1 LLSSATRFCLIGPGR
16 LGSTLAVVLERAG
29 FAVIAVV
36 GRPGLATE
44 PDRRPPRLPLAD
56 AVSHADVLWLTVP
69 DDQIGTVA
77 AQVAAQ
83 ATATIG
89 AADENAADPTS
100 LTAIHSSGLGSL
112 DLLAPLARLGV
123 RTLCLH
129 PLQSF
134 AAGEPAPAALAGV
147 PIAVTARPDD
157 EAFGF
162 ALAAAIGGR
171 PFALPDANKP
181 LYHLAATVASN
192 LFVALESE
200 AAGLIAEAIGG
211 DPGDGLDLLAHLVE
225 TTAAN
230 LRAGGPSRA
239 LTGPVARGD
248 VGTVRAHV
256 ALLQARAPRLAAAY
270 RALSLEAL
278 ALAAPRLDDENVRA
292 LRRVLEE
299 GAPR

>member
-29 FAVIAVV
+29 FAVTAVV
-36 GRPGLATE
+36 GRSDPAAAPAGW
-44 PDRRPPRLPLAD
+44 PPRLPLAA
-56 AVSHADVLWLTVP
+56 AVERADVLWLAVP
-69 DDQIGTVA
+69 DDQIDK
-77 AQVAAQ
+77 VAAQ
-83 ATATIG
+83 AAAAIG
-89 AADENAADPTS
+89 AHGVDAAEPAT

-112 DLLAPLARLGV
+112 DLLAPLAGLGV

-129 PLQSF
+129 PLQTF
-134 AAGEPAPAALAGV
+134 AAGEPAPEALAAV

-162 ALAAAIGGR
+162 ALAEAIGGH
-171 PFALPDANKP
+171 PFALPDENKP

-192 LFVALESE
+192 LLVALESE
-200 AAGLIAEAIGG
+200 AAGLIGEAIGG
-211 DPGDGLDLLAHLVE
+211 GPADGLGLLARLVE
-225 TTAAN
+225 TTVTN
-230 LRAGGPSRA
+230 LRAEGSIRA

-248 VGTVRAHV
+248 VGTVRAHL
-256 ALLQARAPRLAAAY
+256 ALLETRTPRLAAAY